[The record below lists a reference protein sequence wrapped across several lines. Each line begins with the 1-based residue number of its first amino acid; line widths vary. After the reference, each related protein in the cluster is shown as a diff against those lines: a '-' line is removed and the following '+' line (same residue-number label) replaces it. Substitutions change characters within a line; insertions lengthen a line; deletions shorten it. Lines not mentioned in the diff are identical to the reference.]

1 MRRCASLLYSSARP
15 LRRQRRRRRPPCP
28 PAPAPPHAA
37 VAAAQRLSSSA
48 ETTAETTA
56 AGPLDGLLA
65 RLCLSGSS
73 NSELLAG
80 VPTRRLA
87 VATSI
92 FKMCGNA
99 AFVSAVISAL
109 HGLADAPALGA
120 PARAFV
126 RRTVL
131 PHFCAGERLADVV
144 RVRDFY
150 LGAGGVRLLVDESV
164 EERAAPEDWAD
175 NLKRK
180 KALLRHC
187 RSTLGDGVRFVPV
200 KATALMSPVMLE
212 RMTEIIVGGG
222 GGGLASYLD
231 SEVDPRPHMSSDE
244 LSLLESALGHMSEL
258 CAVAGELGLPLL
270 LDAEQS
276 DRQPAIDFICR
287 RLQQQFNV
295 QCNDGIVNNNT
306 DGNVIYNTYQMYMV
320 GAEHRLARDLAHAQR
335 AQYGLAAKIVRGA
348 YLVTEAERA
357 VALDVPCA
365 VLPSKAET
373 DGAYDRGVALLLDS
387 VAQGDPT
394 SCVVAT
400 HNAGSVERA
409 VARMGALG
417 LANDHASVHFAQI
430 MGMCDLLTL
439 ALGKGGYNSHKLVL
453 FGEFRELFPWL
464 LRRLDENRDIL
475 GGAQKEVPLLE
486 QEIGRRMRN
495 AKLVK
500 TLLSG
505 RVRGGGS

>member
-144 RVRDFY
+144 R
-150 LGAGGVRLLVDESV
+150 LCLPRLQVV
-164 EERAAPEDWAD
+164 
-175 NLKRK
+175 
-180 KALLRHC
+180 
-187 RSTLGDGVRFVPV
+187 
-200 KATALMSPVMLE
+200 
-212 RMTEIIVGGG
+212 I
-222 GGGLASYLD
+222 
-231 SEVDPRPHMSSDE
+231 
-244 LSLLESALGHMSEL
+244 SEL
-258 CAVAGELGLPLL
+258 
-270 LDAEQS
+270 
-276 DRQPAIDFICR
+276 
-287 RLQQQFNV
+287 
-295 QCNDGIVNNNT
+295 
-306 DGNVIYNTYQMYMV
+306 
-320 GAEHRLARDLAHAQR
+320 
-335 AQYGLAAKIVRGA
+335 
-348 YLVTEAERA
+348 
-357 VALDVPCA
+357 
-365 VLPSKAET
+365 
-373 DGAYDRGVALLLDS
+373 
-387 VAQGDPT
+387 
-394 SCVVAT
+394 
-400 HNAGSVERA
+400 
-409 VARMGALG
+409 
-417 LANDHASVHFAQI
+417 
-430 MGMCDLLTL
+430 
-439 ALGKGGYNSHKLVL
+439 
-453 FGEFRELFPWL
+453 
-464 LRRLDENRDIL
+464 
-475 GGAQKEVPLLE
+475 
-486 QEIGRRMRN
+486 
-495 AKLVK
+495 
-500 TLLSG
+500 
-505 RVRGGGS
+505 